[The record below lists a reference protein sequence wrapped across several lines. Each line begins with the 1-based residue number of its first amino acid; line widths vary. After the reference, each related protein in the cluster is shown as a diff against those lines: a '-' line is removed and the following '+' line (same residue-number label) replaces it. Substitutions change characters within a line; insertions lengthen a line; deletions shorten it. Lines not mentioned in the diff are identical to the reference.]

1 MAKRRPF
8 KAGFRPLKKQ
18 DSKVITWCIKNGISI
33 CVVPCSKY
41 SWPKNDFGIE
51 IVIKDKTNIGPC
63 FPKQEVLEKQI
74 EYYYYYYDKYNKTS

>member
-8 KAGFRPLKKQ
+8 KAGFRPLSKQ
-18 DSKVITWCIKNGISI
+18 DSKVIAWCIKNGISV

-41 SWPKNDFGIE
+41 SGPRNDFGIE
-51 IVIKDKTNIGPC
+51 IIIKDKINIGPC
-63 FPKQEVLEKQI
+63 FEKQEVLEKQI